1 MEKKRNIYTNKP
13 NDSHSGIDGMA
24 EIAQLYRYSPMPTLS
39 QDEII
44 EVKKKI
50 SRVDK
55 GIRQKI
61 KGDTCRLCENS
72 CSSFCRSH
80 SIPEFVLENI
90 AENGDV
96 SAPRQKDDL
105 EPLKKTGTGA
115 AGVFFNICRDCDSH
129 RFQNYEQENAYRT
142 LPSDEMLTEIAIKNY
157 LKWMYTK
164 LVDTVGEKFHEEKG
178 TLPIL
183 IKHGA
188 YLPTELDLQE
198 YQFELERL
206 LSLSACGNIKR
217 FHLQY
222 YKELNYR
229 IPFAAQYLIAMLADL
244 EGNLIN
250 DIFNPEKSYHMEYL
264 HVAIFPLENTSAIFL
279 FTREGQTRHRRFV
292 RQLNKLSELDQLATI
307 NFLTFSGTD
316 NVFLNPSVYQTLTN
330 NADFMDV
337 CRMTYSVNSIVPNP
351 NSHKIVMEE
360 HSFSKRNAIPN
371 LLAPEYAL

>member
-1 MEKKRNIYTNKP
+1 MGKKRNLYTSKP
-13 NDSHSGIDGMA
+13 NDNHSGIDGMTK
-24 EIAQLYRYSPMPTLS
+24 IAQLYRYSSTPTLP
-39 QDEII
+39 QKEII

-96 SAPRQKDDL
+96 SAPRQRDEL
-105 EPLKKTGTGA
+105 EPLKTTGTGA

-129 RFQNYEQENAYRT
+129 RFQHYEQESAYRT

-164 LVDTVGEKFHEEKG
+164 TVDAEGEKLHEEKCA
-178 TLPIL
+178 LPIL
-183 IKHGA
+183 IKHGG

-198 YQFELERL
+198 YQFELGKL
-206 LSLSACGNIKR
+206 LPLSTCGNLKR

-229 IPFAAQYLIAMLADL
+229 VPFAAQYLIAMLEDL

-250 DIFNPEKSYHMEYL
+250 DIFNSDKSYHMEYL
-264 HVAIFPLENTSAIFL
+264 HVAIFPLEKTSVILL
-279 FTREGQTRHRRFV
+279 FTRDGQTRHRRFI
-292 RQLNKLSELDQLATI
+292 RQLKKLSEIDQLSVI

-316 NVFLNPSVYQTLTN
+316 NVFINPSTYQTLTN
-330 NADFMDV
+330 NLDFMDV

-360 HSFSKRNAIPN
+360 HSFSKRKAIPN